1 MSMSEKRA
9 NPAPPGLTFS
19 DVLFVVFRHKW
30 KILAISALGLVAA
43 IGVFLKMP
51 FPYQSE
57 AKLFI
62 KYMVETKSI
71 PQVGGNESRIKSTDE
86 RGENIINTEVEI
98 LTSLDLASNVA
109 AVIGPEKIL
118 GPGGG
123 TNVSKAALSIRKNL
137 TIDVPRK
144 SNVIRVTFEDSN
156 RELVQPVL
164 KEIIDTYL
172 RKQREINRPVALSDD
187 DLVRQTDQIHT
198 QLIQIEKDLRK
209 AIDKAGVISVEDSK
223 KLYSEQIS
231 KIRQA
236 MLDVQA
242 ELAERQTAVAE
253 LSKLVPGKSVA
264 STNVLQTTN
273 SEATVTTDKVQ
284 EYSNVNRELGNL
296 NASEQELLRQG
307 YRETHPLIQKV
318 RSQLR
323 NLSAQKAELE
333 RTYPGLRRLVVA
345 STTNNIDAATAK
357 ANVEPSAT
365 LLASGSSTRNDQPA
379 SLTGAPISAQ
389 KLMDYN
395 RICGLLESLSKREQD
410 LLVTFTPDSTY
421 VKQVRQQIT
430 ANEKLKQQLE
440 EENPGLLSMRAT
452 DPKTAAND
460 PGLAARNELAS
471 EKTRVAALQSKLGVL
486 TQQLETLRREA
497 STLYEAEDSITE
509 LQRKKQLE
517 EAQYKYFSE
526 SLANAR
532 IDDQLSAGRI
542 PNISKIQEP
551 SAPFR
556 DPQKLRKFYEMLLM
570 IVLGSV
576 AMGVGLAFLTEF
588 FLDRSLKRPLE
599 VESRLGLP
607 LYLSI
612 PLFNLNGNT
621 RAISTG
627 RKTALLAEKSGQEG
641 GNRSGPTHNT
651 ELAPWDPRHILYPF
665 CEALRDRLITFFEV
679 SGLTHK
685 PKLVAVTSCA
695 NGSGVSTVAAG
706 LAAALSETGDGN
718 VLLVDMN
725 EHGNATHQFFRGEL
739 ACGLDDALE
748 TTRRDNAMVQEN
760 LYVVSEKGNSDK
772 LSNALPKRFR
782 ALVPRLKAS
791 DYDYIIFDMPP
802 VSQIS
807 VTPRL
812 ARFMDMVFMV
822 VESEKTDCD
831 VVKRA
836 TTMLTDTKTNVGIVL
851 NKGRNY
857 VPRRLQQQ
865 L

>member
-1 MSMSEKRA
+1 MSEKQVS
-9 NPAPPGLTFS
+9 PAAPGVTFS

-30 KILAISALGLVAA
+30 KIALISILGLLGA
-43 IGVFLKMP
+43 IVLYLKMP

-62 KYMVETKSI
+62 KYVMETKSV
-71 PQVGGNESRIKSTDE
+71 PQAGGNEPRIKSADE

-118 GPGGG
+118 GRGTG
-123 TNVSKAALSIRKNL
+123 TNVSLAALNIRKNL
-137 TIDVPRK
+137 MIDVPKR
-144 SNVIRVTFEDSN
+144 SNVIRVTFEDPDRN
-156 RELVQPVL
+156 LVQPVL
-164 KEIIDTYL
+164 QEIISTYL
-172 RKQREINRPVALSDD
+172 RMHHELERPYALPDD
-187 DLVRQTDQIHT
+187 VLVRQTDQIHS
-198 QLIQIEKDLRK
+198 QLVQLEKDLRN
-209 AIDKAGVISVEDSK
+209 ATAKAGVISIEDSK

-236 MLDVQA
+236 ILDAQA

-253 LSKLVPGKSVA
+253 LNKLLPGKTLPATNEVQAVGAPITPVA
-264 STNVLQTTN
+264 
-273 SEATVTTDKVQ
+273 TDKLQ
-284 EYSNVNRELGNL
+284 EYRNLNKTLENL
-296 NASEQELLRQG
+296 NASEQDLLRQG
-307 YRETHPLIQKV
+307 YREGHPLIQKV

-333 RTYPGLRRLVVA
+333 RTYPALRQLAAATV
-345 STTNNIDAATAK
+345 TNNIDAA
-357 ANVEPSAT
+357 
-365 LLASGSSTRNDQPA
+365 SGLVARNNHP
-379 SLTGAPISAQ
+379 GGGGGISAGT
-389 KLMDYN
+389 LMDYN
-395 RICGLLESLSKREQD
+395 RVCGLLENLSKREQD
-410 LLVTFTPDSTY
+410 LLVTFTAENSY
-421 VKQVRQQIT
+421 VKQVRQQI
-430 ANEKLKQQLE
+430 AVNEKLKQQLE
-440 EENPGLLSMRAT
+440 EENPGLLSMRVS
-452 DPKTAAND
+452 DPKAAGGD
-460 PGLAARNELAS
+460 SGITARNELAS
-471 EKTRVAALQSKLGVL
+471 EKTRVAALQSKLKVL
-486 TQQLETLRREA
+486 TEQLDSLRKEA
-497 STLYEAEDSITE
+497 NALFEAEDSITE

-532 IDDQLSAGRI
+532 IDEQLSAGRI
-542 PNISKIQEP
+542 PNIVKIEEP
-551 SAPFR
+551 SAPFK
-556 DPQKLRKFYEMLLM
+556 DPQKLRKFYEVLAM

-576 AMGVGLAFLTEF
+576 AAAVAFAFFIEL
-588 FLDRSLKRPLE
+588 FLDRSVKRPVE
-599 VESRLGLP
+599 VEAKLGLP

-621 RAISTG
+621 RSLSMG
-627 RKTALLAEKSGQEG
+627 RKPALLSEVAGQVSEAR
-641 GNRSGPTHNT
+641 NDVRREAAHDA
-651 ELAPWDPRHILYPF
+651 ELAPWDPRHILRPF
-665 CEALRDRLITFFEV
+665 SDALRDRLITFFEV

-685 PKLVAVTSCA
+685 PKLVAVTSCGK
-695 NGSGVSTVAAG
+695 GSGVSTVAAG
-706 LAAALSETGDGN
+706 LAASLSETGDGN

-725 EHGNATHQFFRGEL
+725 QHSNAMHQFYRGEL

-748 TTRRDNAMVQEN
+748 MTRRDNALVQEN
-760 LYVVSEKGNSDK
+760 LYVVTEKGNSDK

-782 ALVPRLKAS
+782 ALVPKLKAS

-807 VTPRL
+807 FTPRL

-822 VESEKTDCD
+822 VESEKTDRD

-836 TTMLTDTKTNVGIVL
+836 TAMLTETKANVGIIL

-857 VPRRLQQQ
+857 VPRRLEQQ